1 MLHYSTLTTPLIGR
15 SAQLAVLR
23 TALADAQNRTGGCV
37 ILAGE
42 AGVGKSRLVREVR
55 SEALLQGFLLLQ
67 GRCFE
72 ADCIFPFAPIAD
84 LLRSFYSGLA
94 PDAMVGALP
103 QGAAALATLL
113 PELSLHQ
120 PAAPSTVRPGIEQE
134 KRHLFHAFAH
144 FVQYAAA
151 PVLLIVEDLHWC
163 DDVSLECLLYLA
175 RQIAGQPVLLLFTYR
190 NDEERPAVGRFL
202 AALERE
208 RLAYEVTLPRLASHE
223 TAAMIRAIFAQTHP
237 VRAEFVTTLHTLTD
251 GNPFFIEESLRA
263 LVEAGD
269 IFPTDGVWTRKAI
282 NDLRIPRT
290 VQDAV
295 QRRTARL
302 SPAAYRVLTLAA
314 VAGRRF
320 DFPLLQHLTGEDETT
335 LLALIKELI
344 AAQLV
349 AEESSDRFVFRHAL
363 TRQAI
368 YAGLLARERQ
378 IMHRL
383 IFAALEQ
390 GAVHQAEPPLADLAG
405 HAYAAEEWPGVLAYA
420 QRAGEDALALYAPQ
434 SALEQLT
441 RALEAAQRLQQEPS
455 SSLHRTRGRAF
466 ALLSD
471 FTSAEA
477 EYERALAL
485 ARTGRDPAEEW
496 HCLIELGALAQ
507 EYDFQRAGDFFH
519 QALAVA
525 RTQQQPALVAPTLNW
540 LGRWHS
546 MMDQPEEARHLQQ
559 EALAILQTTGD
570 LPGAAATLSFL
581 GWSCYVGADLLAT
594 AAYYTQA
601 ADLCR
606 ALDERHWLVFCLT
619 GLLARGGDYFNQAA
633 GCLPVAT
640 AQLLHEGEAA
650 IALAR
655 QIGYR
660 SGEARALIWLALA
673 LLPRGEYARCLACA
687 QTALRIAKEDQQPR
701 YVATAHM
708 ALGALYLE
716 LLATPRAVE
725 HLERGRQLAETVN
738 SPNIH
743 RTALALSAAAAVA
756 QRQFD
761 IAQALLDQARTGDGL
776 PLTFS
781 QRLLWAVRAE
791 LALGRGQPEVALDL
805 VDGLTA
811 ASVRPLD
818 RADEADEAVI
828 PALWRL
834 WGEALLAAGRIEE
847 AEAVL
852 QSARRAAQTHAART
866 WLWRIHA
873 SLARL
878 YQTRR
883 LADRAWTELSAAQTL
898 VDELAASLDDD
909 SLREYFVRQAAM
921 QMPKLT
927 PPTRL
932 RKAKQ
937 VFGGLTGREREVV
950 TLVAQGQSNRAI
962 AAALVVSERTA
973 AKHVENILAK
983 LGLQTRAQIAAW
995 AVERGQQ
1002 VSTE

>member
-1 MLHYSTLTTPLIGR
+1 MLDYSTLTTPLIGR
-15 SAQLAVLR
+15 SAQLTVLHA
-23 TALADAQNRTGGCV
+23 ALAGAQNRSGGCV

-42 AGVGKSRLVREVR
+42 AGVGKSRLVGEVR
-55 SEALLQGFLLLQ
+55 TEALRQGFLLLQ

-72 ADCIFPFAPIAD
+72 ADSIFPFAPIVD
-84 LLRSFYSGLA
+84 LLRSFSAGLA
-94 PDAMVGALP
+94 PGALAGAPP
-103 QGAAALATLL
+103 QGAGALATLL

-120 PAAPSTVRPGIEQE
+120 PAAPSATMPGLEQE

-144 FVQYAAA
+144 FVQAAA
-151 PVLLIVEDLHWC
+151 TPVLLVVEDLHWC

-175 RQIAGQPVLLLFTYR
+175 RRIAGQPVLLLFTYR
-190 NDEERPAVGRFL
+190 SEEERPALGRFL

-208 RLAYEVTLPRLASHE
+208 RLAHEVTLTRLAPHE
-223 TAAMIRAIFAQTHP
+223 TAAMIGAIFAQAHP
-237 VRAEFVTTLHTLTD
+237 VRAEFVTALHSLTD

-269 IFPTDGVWTRKAI
+269 IFAVDGVWTRKAI
-282 NDLRIPRT
+282 GDLRIPRT

-295 QRRTARL
+295 QRRTAGL
-302 SPAAYRVLTLAA
+302 SPAANRVLALAA

-335 LLALIKELI
+335 LLALIKELL

-349 AEESSDRFVFRHAL
+349 VEESSDRFVFRHAL

-368 YAGLLARERQ
+368 YTALLARERQ
-378 IMHRL
+378 TMHRL
-383 IFAALEQ
+383 ILAALEQ
-390 GAVHQAEPPLADLAG
+390 GVVHQSEAPPPDLAG
-405 HAYAAEEWPGVLAYA
+405 HAYAAEDWPRVLAYA

-441 RALEAAQRLQQEPS
+441 RALDAAQRLQQTPS
-455 SSLHRTRGRAF
+455 SALHRTRGRAF

-471 FTSAEA
+471 FAGAQA

-485 ARTGRDPAEEW
+485 ARTGRDPTMEW

-507 EYDFQRAGDFFH
+507 EYDFQQAGDFFH

-525 RTQQQPALVAPTLNW
+525 RRQEQPALVAPTLNW
-540 LGRWHS
+540 SGRWLS
-546 MMDQPEEARHLQQ
+546 MMDQPKAARQLQQ

-570 LPGAAATLSFL
+570 RPGVAATLSFL
-581 GWSCYVGADLLAT
+581 GWSCYVGADLFAA

-606 ALDERHWLVFCLT
+606 TLDERHWLVFSLT

-633 GCLPVAT
+633 PCPPVAT

-673 LLPRGEYARCLACA
+673 LLPRGEYARCLAYA
-687 QTALRIAKEDQQPR
+687 QAALRIAEEDQQPR

-708 ALGALYLE
+708 ALGALYLA

-725 HLERGRQLAETVN
+725 HLEQGRQLAETVN

-743 RTALALSAAAAVA
+743 RTALALSAAAVVA

-761 IAQALLDQARTGDGL
+761 TAQALLDRARAGDD
-776 PLTFS
+776 PPHTFS
-781 QRLLWAVRAE
+781 QSLLWSARVE

-805 VDGLTA
+805 VDHLIA
-811 ASVRPLD
+811 ASARPLD

-834 WGEALLAAGRIEE
+834 RGEALLAAGRVEE

-852 QSARRAAQTHAART
+852 QSARRAAQAHGART

-873 SLARL
+873 SLGRL

-883 LADRAWTELSAAQTL
+883 LADRAWTEIAAAQSL
-898 VDELAASLDDD
+898 VAELSASLDDD
-909 SLREYFVRQAAM
+909 SLREHFFRHATAQL
-921 QMPKLT
+921 PKLA

-937 VFGGLTGREREVV
+937 AFGGLTARERQVV

-983 LGLQTRAQIAAW
+983 LDLHTRAQIAAW
-995 AVERGQQ
+995 AVERGLQ
-1002 VSTE
+1002 VPAE